1 MSTYDSFFARSVSG
15 AVGLG
20 NVMNKFPAS
29 LSLVMNHE
37 NTRTH
42 ENTKERTS
50 TVCDYSPCFR
60 LPFVIPCFLLLFV
73 TVAPTVFAQDG
84 KQARTLSLVEALDI
98 AEKESE
104 TVGAARAGIQA
115 ARGEQRRA
123 RSELFPQLSG
133 SASYTRTLETQFA
146 ALAEEDSPGGPPPP
160 SSCPTFLPNSAAT
173 PDERLAAL
181 EDAVECSSALD
192 PFGSFADL
200 PFGQQNQWSFGLS
213 LSQNL
218 FTGGRILGQNRIAAA
233 NRRRAE
239 TELTAQ
245 QAQLVLDVTTAY
257 YDAVLSDRLVTIA
270 EASLDQAERTLKD
283 VRLARQVGT
292 QPEFDLLRAEVSR
305 DNQRP
310 VVIQRRTSRELAYLR
325 LAQMLNLPLDEVL
338 VLTTSLGDTAEVQGP
353 PVVPIAAVAQASPD
367 TTVDQRAPVR
377 QAAENVRASQGQLA
391 VARSQSLP
399 SVVVSSQYA
408 KLNFP
413 EDALPSGQFLT
424 DWTVGVTLRLPLFT
438 GGRLSGERMI
448 ARAGVDQARL
458 RLRQVEEQARLDAR
472 TTIATREEAEA
483 RWAASTGTVRQ
494 AQRAYQI
501 ADIRY
506 REGISTQ
513 TELSDIRLQ
522 LQEAQANRAQ
532 AARDL
537 QVARV
542 RLALIKDL
550 PIDQGGAPAVI
561 PAIPVP
567 APAPTQ
573 PAPVTPGQRTASQ

>member
-1 MSTYDSFFARSVSG
+1 MTSLPLMGSSALSCLLCVFVVQQAAAQSG
-15 AVGLG
+15 QQVRALSLGEALEIAEQESEAVG
-20 NVMNKFPAS
+20 
-29 LSLVMNHE
+29 
-37 NTRTH
+37 
-42 ENTKERTS
+42 
-50 TVCDYSPCFR
+50 
-60 LPFVIPCFLLLFV
+60 I
-73 TVAPTVFAQDG
+73 
-84 KQARTLSLVEALDI
+84 
-98 AEKESE
+98 
-104 TVGAARAGIQA
+104 ARAGIQS

-123 RSELFPQLSG
+123 RSEFFPQLNG

-146 ALAEEDSPGGPPPP
+146 ALSEDGGGDQPPGGPPPP
-160 SSCPTFLPNSAAT
+160 TSCPTFVPNPGAS

-181 EDAVECSSALD
+181 EAAVECSSTID
-192 PFGSFADL
+192 PFGAFSDL
-200 PFGQQNQWSFGLS
+200 PFGQPNQWSFGLS

-218 FTGGRILGQNRIAAA
+218 FAGGRILAQNRIAAA
-233 NRRRAE
+233 NRRSAE

-257 YDAVLSDRLVTIA
+257 YDAVLSDRLVTIS
-270 EASLDQAERTLKD
+270 EASLDQAERTLTD

-310 VVIQRRTSRELAYLR
+310 VVIQRRTAREVAYLR
-325 LAQMLNLPLDEVL
+325 LSQILNLPLDQPL
-338 VLTTSLGDTAEVQGP
+338 TLTTSLADTVDAAGP
-353 PVVPIAAVAQASPD
+353 PAVPIAAVAQATPD
-367 TTVDQRAPVR
+367 TAADHRAPVR
-377 QAAENVRASQGQLA
+377 QAAENVRASQGQVA

-399 SVVVSSQYA
+399 SIVLSSDYA

-413 EDALPSGQFLT
+413 DEAFPRGRFLT
-424 DWTVGVTLRLPLFT
+424 DWTVGVSLRLPLFT

-448 ARAGVDQARL
+448 ARAGLDQARL
-458 RLRQVEEQARLDAR
+458 RLRQMEEQARLD
-472 TTIATREEAEA
+472 TRNTMASAEEAEA

-501 ADIRY
+501 AEIRY

-513 TELSDIRLQ
+513 TELSDSRLQ
-522 LQEAQANRAQ
+522 LQEAQANRVQ

-550 PIDQGGAPAVI
+550 PLNTGGAVLPARLSAGVTTPSPT
-561 PAIPVP
+561 PAAVP
-567 APAPTQ
+567 QGLQATRQ
-573 PAPVTPGQRTASQ
+573 

>member
-1 MSTYDSFFARSVSG
+1 MNIKLISIWWLALLTAVTPAWAQVQQPARQ
-15 AVGLG
+15 
-20 NVMNKFPAS
+20 
-29 LSLVMNHE
+29 LSL
-37 NTRTH
+37 
-42 ENTKERTS
+42 
-50 TVCDYSPCFR
+50 
-60 LPFVIPCFLLLFV
+60 
-73 TVAPTVFAQDG
+73 AQ
-84 KQARTLSLVEALDI
+84 ALDI
-98 AEKESE
+98 ARGESE
-104 TVGAARAGIQA
+104 AVGVARAGIDA

-123 RSELFPQLSG
+123 RSQFFPQLSG

-146 ALAEEDSPGGPPPP
+146 ALAEEDGDTTSVAPP
-160 SSCPTFLPNSAAT
+160 SFCPTFVPDPAAT

-181 EDAVECSSALD
+181 EDAVECNSALD

-200 PFGQQNQWSFGLS
+200 PFGQPNQWSFGLS

-218 FTGGRILGQNRIAAA
+218 FAGGRILAQNRIASA

-270 EASLDQAERTLKD
+270 EASLGQAERTLKD

-310 VVIQRRTSRELAYLR
+310 VVIQRRTAREVAYLR
-325 LAQMLNLPLDEVL
+325 LAQMLNLPLDQAV
-338 VLTTSLGDTAEVQGP
+338 VLTTTLGDTAAAEGP
-353 PVVPIAAVAQASPD
+353 PAVPIAELTQSPPD
-367 TTVDQRAPVR
+367 TSVGERAPVR
-377 QAAENVRASQGQLA
+377 QASENVRASQGQLA

-399 SVVVSSQYA
+399 AVVLSSQYA

-413 EDALPSGQFLT
+413 EDPLPSGRFLT
-424 DWTVGVTLRLPLFT
+424 DWTVGVSLQLPLFT

-448 ARAGVDQARL
+448 ARAGVEEARL
-458 RLRQVEEQARLDAR
+458 RLRQAEEQARLDTR
-472 TTIATREEAEA
+472 STMATSEEAEA
-483 RWAASTGTVRQ
+483 RWAASSGTVRQ

-501 ADIRY
+501 AEIRY

-513 TELSDIRLQ
+513 TELSDSRLQ

-542 RLALIKDL
+542 RLALLKDL
-550 PIDQGGAPAVI
+550 PLAGATGTS
-561 PAIPVP
+561 PVVP
-567 APAPTQ
+567 VLLTPQAL
-573 PAPVTPGQRTASQ
+573 PAPVIPGRSGFTAASQ

>member
-1 MSTYDSFFARSVSG
+1 MNIKLISMCWLPL
-15 AVGLG
+15 LG
-20 NVMNKFPAS
+20 ISAS
-29 LSLVMNHE
+29 PIRAQVQQPGRQLSLE
-37 NTRTH
+37 
-42 ENTKERTS
+42 
-50 TVCDYSPCFR
+50 
-60 LPFVIPCFLLLFV
+60 
-73 TVAPTVFAQDG
+73 Q
-84 KQARTLSLVEALDI
+84 ALDI
-98 AEKESE
+98 ARDESE
-104 TVGAARAGIQA
+104 AVGVARAGIDA

-123 RSELFPQLSG
+123 RSEFFPQLSG

-146 ALAEEDSPGGPPPP
+146 ALADDEEGDTTSVAPP
-160 SSCPTFLPNSAAT
+160 SFCPTFVPNPAAT
-173 PDERLAAL
+173 PEERLGAL

-192 PFGSFADL
+192 QFGSFADL
-200 PFGQQNQWSFGLS
+200 PFGQPNQWTFGLS

-218 FTGGRILGQNRIAAA
+218 FAGGRILAQNRIASA

-257 YDAVLSDRLVTIA
+257 YDAVLSDRLVSIA
-270 EASLDQAERTLKD
+270 EASLGQAERTLKD

-310 VVIQRRTSRELAYLR
+310 VVIQRRTARELAYLR
-325 LAQMLNLPLDEVL
+325 LAQMLNLPLDKPV
-338 VLTTSLGDTAEVQGP
+338 VLTTSLGDTAAAEEP
-353 PVVPIAAVAQASPD
+353 PAVPIAAVTPVEPD
-367 TTVDQRAPVR
+367 TAVSERAPVR
-377 QAAENVRASQGQLA
+377 QAEENVRASQGQLA

-399 SVVVSSQYA
+399 SLVLSSQYA

-413 EDALPSGQFLT
+413 EDPLPSGRFLT
-424 DWTVGVTLRLPLFT
+424 DWTVGVSLQLPLFT

-448 ARAGVDQARL
+448 ARAGLEQARL
-458 RLRQVEEQARLDAR
+458 RLRQTEEQARLDTR
-472 TTIATREEAEA
+472 NTMATSEEAEA

-501 ADIRY
+501 AEIRY

-513 TELSDIRLQ
+513 TELSDSRLQ

-542 RLALIKDL
+542 RLALMKDL
-550 PIDQGGAPAVI
+550 PLPGVTGAPAIV
-561 PAIPVP
+561 PVVP
-567 APAPTQ
+567 APRTT
-573 PAPVTPGQRTASQ
+573 PVPVPGRPSLSTSSQ

>member
-1 MSTYDSFFARSVSG
+1 MTFFVSPRFARGRRFAFSCLLVLFAPPLPLEAQVPQQSR
-15 AVGLG
+15 L
-20 NVMNKFPAS
+20 
-29 LSLVMNHE
+29 LSLEHALE
-37 NTRTH
+37 
-42 ENTKERTS
+42 
-50 TVCDYSPCFR
+50 
-60 LPFVIPCFLLLFV
+60 I
-73 TVAPTVFAQDG
+73 AQ
-84 KQARTLSLVEALDI
+84 
-98 AEKESE
+98 KESE
-104 TVGAARAGIQA
+104 NLGIARAGIES

-146 ALAEEDSPGGPPPP
+146 ALSDEDDGDQPGGTPPPT
-160 SSCPTFLPNSAAT
+160 SCPTFVPNPAAT

-181 EDAVECSSALD
+181 EEAVECSSTVD
-192 PFGSFADL
+192 PFGAFSDL
-200 PFGQQNQWSFGLS
+200 PFGQPNQWSFGLS

-218 FTGGRILGQNRIAAA
+218 FAGGRIVAQNRIAAA
-233 NRRRAE
+233 NRRSAE
-239 TELTAQ
+239 TELTTQ
-245 QAQLVLDVTTAY
+245 QAQLVLDVTTSY
-257 YDAVLSDRLVTIA
+257 YDAVLTDRLVTIA
-270 EASLDQAERTLKD
+270 EASLGQAERTLKD

-325 LAQMLNLPLDEVL
+325 LAQMLNLSLDQPL
-338 VLTTSLGDTAEVQGP
+338 VLTTSLDDTTEAAAP
-353 PVVPIAAVAQASPD
+353 PAIPIAVVTQAVPD

-377 QAAENVRASQGQLA
+377 QAAENVAASQGQLA
-391 VARSQSLP
+391 VSRSQSLP
-399 SVVVSSQYA
+399 SIVLSSQYA

-413 EDALPSGQFLT
+413 EDGFPSGRFLT
-424 DWTVGVTLRLPLFT
+424 DWTIGVSLQLPLFT
-438 GGRLSGERMI
+438 GGRLSGDRMI

-458 RLRQVEEQARLDAR
+458 RLRQVEEQARLDGR
-472 TTIATREEAEA
+472 NTIATAEEAEA
-483 RWAASTGTVRQ
+483 RWAATTGTVRQ

-501 ADIRY
+501 AEIRY

-513 TELSDIRLQ
+513 TELSDSRLQ

-550 PIDQGGAPAVI
+550 PLDTASGALIAGSSASGARSAPRLPIPPVNPA
-561 PAIPVP
+561 
-567 APAPTQ
+567 
-573 PAPVTPGQRTASQ
+573 TPGPSLRSGQALRTASQ

>member
-1 MSTYDSFFARSVSG
+1 MNTAIGYLARFRPGFA
-15 AVGLG
+15 LPC
-20 NVMNKFPAS
+20 F
-29 LSLVMNHE
+29 LSLV
-37 NTRTH
+37 
-42 ENTKERTS
+42 
-50 TVCDYSPCFR
+50 V
-60 LPFVIPCFLLLFV
+60 V
-73 TVAPTVFAQDG
+73 VAPTVSAQDG
-84 KQARTLSLVEALDI
+84 RQARTLSLAEALDI
-98 AEKESE
+98 AEDESE
-104 TVGAARAGIQA
+104 AVGMARAGIQA

-123 RSELFPQLSG
+123 RSEFFPQLSG

-146 ALAEEDSPGGPPPP
+146 ALTEEDNGGGPPSGPPPP
-160 SSCPTFLPNSAAT
+160 SSCPTFVPNPAAS

-181 EDAVECSSALD
+181 EEAVECSSALD

-200 PFGQQNQWSFGLS
+200 PFGQPNQWSFGLS

-218 FTGGRILGQNRIAAA
+218 FAGGRILAQNRIAAA
-233 NRRRAE
+233 NRRSAD

-245 QAQLVLDVTTAY
+245 QAQLVLDVTTTY

-325 LAQMLNLPLDEVL
+325 LAQILNLPLDQPL
-338 VLTTSLGDTAEVQGP
+338 LLTTSLGDTTDAQGP
-353 PVVPIAAVAQASPD
+353 PAVPIAAVTQAAPD
-367 TTVDQRAPVR
+367 TTVEQRAPVR
-377 QAAENVRASQGQLA
+377 QAAENVRASEGQLA

-399 SVVVSSQYA
+399 SVVISSQYA

-413 EDALPSGQFLT
+413 EDAFPEGRFLT
-424 DWTVGVTLRLPLFT
+424 DWTVGVSLQLPLFT
-438 GGRLSGERMI
+438 GGRLSGDRMI

-458 RLRQVEEQARLDAR
+458 RLRQTEEQARLDAR
-472 TTIATREEAEA
+472 NTIATSEEAEA

-501 ADIRY
+501 AEIRY

-513 TELSDIRLQ
+513 TELSDSRLQ

-550 PIDQGGAPAVI
+550 PLNQGGTATVP
-561 PAIPVP
+561 PAIAAAPRSQPAPQP
-567 APAPTQ
+567 APAR
-573 PAPVTPGQRTASQ
+573 PGLRTANQ

>member
-1 MSTYDSFFARSVSG
+1 MNTAIGYLARFRPGFA
-15 AVGLG
+15 LPC
-20 NVMNKFPAS
+20 F
-29 LSLVMNHE
+29 LSLV
-37 NTRTH
+37 
-42 ENTKERTS
+42 
-50 TVCDYSPCFR
+50 V
-60 LPFVIPCFLLLFV
+60 V
-73 TVAPTVFAQDG
+73 VAPTVSAQDG
-84 KQARTLSLVEALDI
+84 RQARTLSLAEALDI
-98 AEKESE
+98 AEDESE
-104 TVGAARAGIQA
+104 AVGMARAGIQA

-123 RSELFPQLSG
+123 RSEFFPQLSG

-146 ALAEEDSPGGPPPP
+146 ALTEEDNGGGPPSGPPPP
-160 SSCPTFLPNSAAT
+160 SSCPTFVPNPAAS

-181 EDAVECSSALD
+181 EEAVECSSALD

-200 PFGQQNQWSFGLS
+200 PFGQPNQWSFGLS

-218 FTGGRILGQNRIAAA
+218 FAGGRILAQNRIAAA
-233 NRRRAE
+233 NRRSAD

-245 QAQLVLDVTTAY
+245 QAQLVLDVTTTY

-325 LAQMLNLPLDEVL
+325 LAQILNLPLDQPL
-338 VLTTSLGDTAEVQGP
+338 LLTTSLGDTTDAQGP
-353 PVVPIAAVAQASPD
+353 PAVPIAAVTQAAPD
-367 TTVDQRAPVR
+367 TTVEQRAPVR
-377 QAAENVRASQGQLA
+377 QAAENVRASEGQLA

-399 SVVVSSQYA
+399 SVVISSQYA

-413 EDALPSGQFLT
+413 EDAFPQGRFLT
-424 DWTVGVTLRLPLFT
+424 DWTVGVSLQLPLFT
-438 GGRLSGERMI
+438 GGRLSGDRMI

-458 RLRQVEEQARLDAR
+458 RLRQTEEQARLDAR
-472 TTIATREEAEA
+472 NTIATSEEAEA

-501 ADIRY
+501 AEIRY

-513 TELSDIRLQ
+513 TELSDSRLQ

-550 PIDQGGAPAVI
+550 PLNPGGTTT
-561 PAIPVP
+561 VP
-567 APAPTQ
+567 AAVAAAPRSQPAPQ
-573 PAPVTPGQRTASQ
+573 PAPVRPGVRTASQ